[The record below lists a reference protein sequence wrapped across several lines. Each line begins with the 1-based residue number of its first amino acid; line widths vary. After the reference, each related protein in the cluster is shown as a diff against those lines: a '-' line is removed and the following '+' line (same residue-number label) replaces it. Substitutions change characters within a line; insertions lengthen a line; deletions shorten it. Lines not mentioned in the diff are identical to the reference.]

1 MIKVRIA
8 LIVFVLLIL
17 VFFYSFFPLKY
28 YSVVKENSGS
38 IDPLLIMALIKVESN
53 FKEYAVSHA
62 GAVGLM
68 QLMPQTAA
76 WISERLNLTADIN
89 SAVDNIVIGIKYL
102 QYLIDLYDGNLDLA
116 LRAYNA
122 GPARITVENNI
133 SSRYLSRIKSYYVI
147 YKTLYFWVR

>member
-53 FKEYAVSHA
+53 FKEYAVSRA

-133 SSRYLSRIKSYYVI
+133 SSGYLSRIKSYYVI

>member
-1 MIKVRIA
+1 MI
-8 LIVFVLLIL
+8 LFVFLIL

-53 FKEYAVSHA
+53 FREYALSYA

-68 QLMPQTAA
+68 QVMPQTAA
-76 WISERLNLTADIN
+76 WISEKLNLNVDI
-89 SAVDNIVIGIKYL
+89 SSPVDNIVIGIKYL
-102 QYLIDLYDGNLDLA
+102 QYLLDFYDGDLDLA

-122 GPARITVENNI
+122 GPARVAADNSI
-133 SSRYLSRIKSYYVI
+133 SSRYLSKIKFYYRIYRI
-147 YKTLYFWVR
+147 LYFWVR

>member
-1 MIKVRIA
+1 M
-8 LIVFVLLIL
+8 IVFVLLIL
-17 VFFYSFFPLKY
+17 VFFYSFFPLRY

-53 FKEYAVSHA
+53 FREYAVSRA

-76 WISERLNLTADIN
+76 WISEKLNLTVDLS

-122 GPARITVENNI
+122 GPARITMENNI
-133 SSRYLSRIKSYYVI
+133 SSGYLSRIKSYYLI
-147 YKTLYFWVR
+147 YKILYFWVR